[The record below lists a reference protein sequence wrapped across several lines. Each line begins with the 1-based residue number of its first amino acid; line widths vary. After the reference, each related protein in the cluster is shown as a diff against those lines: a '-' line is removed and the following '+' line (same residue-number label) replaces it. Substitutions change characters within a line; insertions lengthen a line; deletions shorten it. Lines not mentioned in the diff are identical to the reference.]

1 MKFAIFIVRA
11 CLPVGREGQPA
22 MTNYTS
28 IKGMNRE
35 VVIEVLL
42 EEVIAVVELHRRE
55 NDRGYFSERLT
66 NQSIIIWTLKINK
79 EYFKSSQ

>member
-1 MKFAIFIVRA
+1 
-11 CLPVGREGQPA
+11 
-22 MTNYTS
+22 
-28 IKGMNRE
+28 MNRE

-66 NQSIIIWTLKINK
+66 NQSIIIWTLQT
-79 EYFKSSQ
+79 EPTAVRAELVQP